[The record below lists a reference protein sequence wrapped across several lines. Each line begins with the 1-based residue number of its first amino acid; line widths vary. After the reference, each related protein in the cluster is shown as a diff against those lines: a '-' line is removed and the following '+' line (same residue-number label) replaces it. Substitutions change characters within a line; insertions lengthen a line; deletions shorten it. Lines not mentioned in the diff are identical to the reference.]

1 MSVINTNL
9 ASLRAQLAVRS
20 ADRASSQVMQEL
32 ATGKRINSA
41 ADDAAGMAIGSRMTA
56 QIRGID
62 QAIRNIMDGG
72 SMLQAAEGSAVE
84 ITSMLQRMRELAVQ
98 SLNDTMTEPDRAS
111 LDLEFQQL
119 KQQIDR
125 IANST
130 EWNGELLLNL
140 RAAVESTAIAASRTG
155 QGPLDT
161 SGLATGTYKLF
172 INGVEVPV
180 AFVEDELPDV
190 RLGKIINAIQSS
202 RDLHGVVADLSGDGA
217 LSLSTPDGRDL
228 AVWYDSNVV
237 GLSAESFGLGRAG
250 AVAQVNEVSITGGAA
265 NSQPLET
272 RQSTYVEYSNPGT
285 GNLTLTSSASADT
298 TLGAL
303 SVVGNT
309 VYRGLGATAQ
319 AFGVIDSV
327 KNGQA
332 GQALRINYLAPFV
345 NGNFESGTIGNSNV
359 PGWSLYPQRVK
370 LDGIDTIAGYPTPI
384 DNRPESVS
392 YSEYSNPYTAGLS
405 SASVTP
411 GSTKSMMLKSN
422 GLTVDAFGVSHGPY
436 IVSEALY
443 VPAGESVSFKWRATG
458 DDDAFDVY
466 AYLLN
471 TETGAKVPLLNRTGT
486 SLNDAT
492 SWTTATTNI
501 GTGGTYKFVF
511 VAGSYDASGG
521 RLTGATLFIDDVQV
535 SGSPPSQGP
544 TATELDTLYNSLQF
558 ARGSDS
564 VQASFSLQGQ
574 TISSGTA
581 SSASDALLKLKN
593 QINALT
599 EQGLIRG
606 VAAEVTDG
614 NLRLSSIYPGRAL
627 TVGTVSVNNPA
638 YTASQ
643 RLVTASQP
651 GIERATAIAGATIH
665 STGAEITSGVPA
677 DADRLLTAGQMR
689 YQVGAN
695 EGDTI
700 EYAFADFTGENG
712 MLDALTWDT
721 SSKRL
726 SRAQAIALAL
736 GQPVANDNGQSRSTL
751 GDIDSANDALQ
762 LLDQMIEKVDARRA
776 LLGSAMNRLEAAANN
791 LSVGFA
797 QQNMSRS
804 AIEDTDYARAASEM
818 AKTSIV
824 KDAAS
829 AVLVQANMLGKD
841 ILKLLEP

>member
-1 MSVINTNL
+1 MSAINTNL

-20 ADRASSQVMQEL
+20 ADRATSQVMQEL

-98 SLNDTMTEPDRAS
+98 SLNDTMTEADRAS

-125 IANST
+125 IAHST

-140 RAAVESTAIAASRTG
+140 RAAVESTAIAATRTG

-180 AFVEDELPDV
+180 SFVKDELPDA

-202 RDLHGVVADLSGDGA
+202 RHLHGAVADLSGDGSV
-217 LSLSTPDGRDL
+217 SLSTPDGRDL
-228 AVWYDSNVV
+228 AVWYDSNVP

-250 AVAQVNEVSITGGAA
+250 AVAQVNELSITGGTA
-265 NSQPLET
+265 NNQPVET
-272 RQSTYVEYSNPGT
+272 RQSTYVEYSNPSA
-285 GNLTLTSSASADT
+285 GNLTLPTSPSPDT
-298 TLGAL
+298 TLGSV

-309 VYRGLGATAQ
+309 VYRGLGGTAQ
-319 AFGVIDSV
+319 AFGVIDGV

-345 NGNFESGTIGNSNV
+345 NGNFESGTIGNPSV
-359 PGWSLYPQRVK
+359 PGWSLYTQRVK
-370 LDGIDTIAGYPTPI
+370 LDGTDTIAGYPTPVDDRQESGFYI
-384 DNRPESVS
+384 DI
-392 YSEYSNPYTAGLS
+392 SNSYTAALS
-405 SASVTP
+405 NASVAP
-411 GSTKSMMLKSN
+411 GSTKSMMLKST
-422 GLTVDAFGVSHGPY
+422 GLVVDAFGVSHGPY
-436 IVSEALY
+436 IVSDTLY
-443 VPAGESVSFKWRATG
+443 VPAGQSVSFKWRATG
-458 DDDAFDVY
+458 DTDTFDVY

-486 SLNDAT
+486 SLNDST
-492 SWTTATTNI
+492 SWTTATTSI
-501 GTGGTYKFVF
+501 GTGGNYKFVF
-511 VAGSYDASGG
+511 VSGSYDYSGG
-521 RLTGATLFIDDVQV
+521 RATGATLFIDDVQV
-535 SGSPPSQGP
+535 SGSPPAQGP
-544 TATELDTLYNSLQF
+544 AAAELDTLYSSLQF
-558 ARGSDS
+558 AGGGEAL
-564 VQASFSLQGQ
+564 QASFSLQGQ
-574 TISSGTA
+574 TISSGIA
-581 SSASDALLKLKN
+581 NSASDALLKLKS

-606 VAAEVTDG
+606 VAAEMSNG
-614 NLRLSSIYPGRAL
+614 NLRLTSIYPGRAL
-627 TVGTVSVNNPA
+627 TLGPVSVSNPS

-643 RLVTASQP
+643 QLITASQP
-651 GIERATAIAGATIH
+651 GIERATAIVGATIH

-677 DADRLLTAGQMR
+677 DADRLLTAGQLR

-695 EGDTI
+695 EGDII
-700 EYAFADFTGENG
+700 EYTFADFTGENG

-721 SSKRL
+721 SAKRL
-726 SRAQAIALAL
+726 SRAEAIAFAV
-736 GQPVANDNGQSRSTL
+736 GQPVANDNGQSRSAL
-751 GDIDSANDALQ
+751 RDIDSAKHALQ
-762 LLDQMIEKVDARRA
+762 LLDHMIERVDARRA
-776 LLGSAMNRLEAAANN
+776 LLGSAMNRLEAAGNN

-804 AIEDTDYARAASEM
+804 TIEDTDYAQAASEL
-818 AKTSIV
+818 AKTSII

>member
-228 AVWYDSNVV
+228 AIWYDSNVV

-384 DNRPESVS
+384 DNRPESVA

-486 SLNDAT
+486 SLNDST